1 MHRQPRQRADVPEP
15 RYCDQLGWAWPHGGE
30 GVPRPLL
37 WNILLHLDR
46 CYLGRPLRRHL
57 GRRRRLLVRL
67 RRLIVDVVI
76 LESFRVGADAPVPSI
91 VLAVEV
97 AAPSVVP
104 FG

>member
-1 MHRQPRQRADVPEP
+1 M
-15 RYCDQLGWAWPHGGE
+15 
-30 GVPRPLL
+30 
-37 WNILLHLDR
+37 
-46 CYLGRPLRRHL
+46 RRHQ

-67 RRLIVDVVI
+67 RRLIVDVVV
-76 LESFRVGADAPVPSI
+76 LESFRVGVDAPVPSI

>member
-1 MHRQPRQRADVPEP
+1 VPEP
-15 RYCDQLGWAWPHGGE
+15 RYCDQFGWVWPHGGE
-30 GVPRPLL
+30 AVPRPLLL
-37 WNILLHLDR
+37 WNILLRLDR
-46 CYLGRPLRRHL
+46 RYLGRPMRRHQ

-67 RRLIVDVVI
+67 RRLIVDVVV
-76 LESFRVGADAPVPSI
+76 LESFRVGVDAPVPSI